1 MGVIYGVLLLVL
13 CFLTTYL
20 ITKNFWQKKY
30 EEEVRKFNEYQKKI
44 KEEKEKEKLKLIEE
58 LRKELE
64 KEKIKI
70 LQEYEAKLK
79 EKNKE
84 LEKLADTYKQKEK
97 EYYFYLS
104 QLQKKENELLTTE
117 KIYKIKIDYL
127 DKLINEYH
135 TRITKIPNLKIEELK
150 EELKRSLEKEVWN
163 EHFEELKKI
172 KEKAKN
178 EVQILAQKII
188 LEACQ
193 KTALPVAKEHS
204 VSFLTIPN
212 DELKGKLIGRKGRN
226 IHLIENLT
234 GAEIIIDDTPQKI
247 CIFSFHPKR
256 RALAELLIKEIIN
269 EKEISTE
276 IIEKAYQKVLKD
288 FEEKSFQIGLTVC
301 KELGI
306 ENFAQELIKTI
317 GEMNFF
323 VTYGQNLLFHSKEVA
338 IIGKNLAINLEINP
352 LNVIRAGILHDIGK
366 ILPNQEN
373 LPHQTIG
380 ANFVKTFEEN
390 NIVIEAIA
398 HHHQTDNFP
407 YPECYVV
414 SLANSISHIYGAGK
428 AIDFDEIFK
437 KLIKIEELCEEH
449 QLVKKA
455 YAFQLGR
462 EIRVLLKTNKLDEK
476 EGQFL
481 IKDLQQKIRNELN
494 LLGEIKINLIYE
506 L

>member
-1 MGVIYGVLLLVL
+1 MIMVYWLLLLFL
-13 CFLTTYL
+13 CISITYL

-30 EEEVRKFNEYQKKI
+30 KEEVKKFNEYQEKI
-44 KEEKEKEKLKLIEE
+44 KEEGEKEKLKLVEE
-58 LRKELE
+58 LKKELE
-64 KEKIKI
+64 KEKAKI
-70 LQEYEAKLK
+70 LQEYEEKLNK
-79 EKNKE
+79 KNKE
-84 LEKLADTYKQKEK
+84 LEKLSDTYKQKEK
-97 EYYFYLS
+97 EYHLYLS
-104 QLQKKENELLTTE
+104 QIQKKENELLTTE
-117 KIYKIKIDYL
+117 KIYKIKIEYL

-135 TRITKIPNLKIEELK
+135 LRITKIPNLRIEELK

-172 KEKAKN
+172 KEKAKS
-178 EVQILAQKII
+178 EAQILAQKII

-193 KTALPVAKEHS
+193 KVASPVAKEHS
-204 VSFLTIPN
+204 VSFLTIPD

-247 CIFSFHPKR
+247 YIFSFHPKR

-288 FEEKSFQIGLTVC
+288 LEEKSFQIGLTTC
-301 KELGI
+301 EELGI
-306 ENFAQELIKTI
+306 ENFAQELIKAI

-338 IIGKNLAINLEINP
+338 IIGKNLAINLEVNP

-373 LPHQTIG
+373 LPHQAIG
-380 ANFVKTFEEN
+380 ANFAKKFGEN

-398 HHHQTDNFP
+398 HHHQSNNFP
-407 YPECYVV
+407 YPECYIV
-414 SLANSISHIYGAGK
+414 SLANLISHIYGAGR
-428 AIDFDEIFK
+428 AIEFDEIFK
-437 KLIKIEELCEEH
+437 KLIKIEELCEEN

-462 EIRVLLKTNKLDEK
+462 EIRVLLKANKLDEK
-476 EGQFL
+476 ESQFL
-481 IKDLQQKIRNELN
+481 IKSLQQKIRNELN